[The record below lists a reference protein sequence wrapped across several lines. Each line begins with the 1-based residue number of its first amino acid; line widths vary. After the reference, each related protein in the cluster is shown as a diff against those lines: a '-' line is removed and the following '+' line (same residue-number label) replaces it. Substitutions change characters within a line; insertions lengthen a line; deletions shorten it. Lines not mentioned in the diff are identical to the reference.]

1 MSSSPLIGLRN
12 YHIHCINLIHSI
24 AHLQKYLPTLSN
36 RNLAYHAAKKFLWIW
51 VLVLFFNMFF
61 GFRFPR
67 FFFFFFTARG
77 FTKQLFRCAVETIL
91 CGLLLIIVKENKRGN
106 TNFTFV
112 SASMRVQSR
121 PYFPLIFLWCN
132 SFLRRTG
139 RRESL
144 PKSKNRTWSDSIT
157 KGVFS
162 ICITLLLH
170 DIVLI
175 ILVYAVFLVLAGRD
189 RLVEL

>member
-1 MSSSPLIGLRN
+1 MYRL
-12 YHIHCINLIHSI
+12 
-24 AHLQKYLPTLSN
+24 
-36 RNLAYHAAKKFLWIW
+36 
-51 VLVLFFNMFF
+51 
-61 GFRFPR
+61 
-67 FFFFFFTARG
+67 
-77 FTKQLFRCAVETIL
+77 
-91 CGLLLIIVKENKRGN
+91 
-106 TNFTFV
+106 
-112 SASMRVQSR
+112 
-121 PYFPLIFLWCN
+121 
-132 SFLRRTG
+132 
-139 RRESL
+139 L